1 MHCKIRVCL
10 PVCLPKR
17 RTSGTTT
24 QNFSESAHECHET
37 NPQHMPC
44 LQWRRKELKVCQGV
58 GGLDLSEIFEKQK
71 ERKEWIWV
79 MAMYIFAKKR
89 GEGWLYPPP
98 SPHHHTHTHT
108 HPVST
113 PIPWLVFTVIMFT
126 HSVAIIMILNILI
139 IILQG

>member
-1 MHCKIRVCL
+1 M
-10 PVCLPKR
+10 
-17 RTSGTTT
+17 
-24 QNFSESAHECHET
+24 
-37 NPQHMPC
+37 
-44 LQWRRKELKVCQGV
+44 

-89 GEGWLYPPP
+89 GRVGFTPPLPPP
-98 SPHHHTHTHT
+98 HT

>member
-37 NPQHMPC
+37 NPFFL
-44 LQWRRKELKVCQGV
+44 LQALAMLAVASEGIKSVL
-58 GGLDLSEIFEKQK
+58 GGGWARLIRNLWEAK
-71 ERKEWIWV
+71 R
-79 MAMYIFAKKR
+79 KKR
-89 GEGWLYPPP
+89 MDLGYGDVYFCKKKKGEDWLYPPP
-98 SPHHHTHTHT
+98 THT